1 MSSIHQSDRSRHSA
15 SRACAA
21 LTALA
26 IGGLLPSTAHAEGPY
41 LYAQAAPPPPPPNG
55 YGPAGPPP
63 PPPYGYGP
71 PPPYVYGPPPPPRY
85 RYSRYDPEP
94 PYAFV
99 LAVDF
104 EGAIPVNAPQLGG
117 NTLTGG
123 GGIKL
128 RFGEQIRLQGGVRI
142 TPELGYGY
150 DHLFA
155 SDDAGDAYSWD
166 FHRLFGGARLSFGR
180 FLVPVIYG
188 HIGYGW
194 RVTGDPSVP
203 QEGGLA
209 LDVGGALDLRVIP
222 HFGIG
227 VHIEYATID
236 AQDYAP
242 QWIATGLHADLT
254 F

>member
-1 MSSIHQSDRSRHSA
+1 
-15 SRACAA
+15 
-21 LTALA
+21 
-26 IGGLLPSTAHAEGPY
+26 
-41 LYAQAAPPPPPPNG
+41 
-55 YGPAGPPP
+55 
-63 PPPYGYGP
+63 
-71 PPPYVYGPPPPPRY
+71 
-85 RYSRYDPEP
+85 
-94 PYAFV
+94 
-99 LAVDF
+99 VDF
-104 EGAIPVNAPQLGG
+104 EGAIPVNAPQLDG

-128 RFGEQIRLQGGVRI
+128 RFGEQFRLQSGVRI

-194 RVTGDPSVP
+194 RVTADPSVP

-209 LDVGGALDLRVIP
+209 LDIGGALDLRVIP

-227 VHIEYATID
+227 AHIEYATID